1 MGVKPYICDVV
12 VNLSQIKYL
21 QSFEM
26 TRAIH
31 LLQHVNYTS
40 HSCSI
45 HGLIIKPSKIISPL
59 GCFYC
64 EGGARTRG

>member
-31 LLQHVNYTS
+31 LLQHV
-40 HSCSI
+40 
-45 HGLIIKPSKIISPL
+45 L
-59 GCFYC
+59 
-64 EGGARTRG
+64 